1 MLQIR
6 SRSRKTVAAIAAAAL
21 LSLSGGVALA
31 FTALPSAADHG
42 LPRASDA
49 AGKTV
54 PVRAV
59 PDGLPPVDNAAPN
72 TPDADDA
79 QSEEAPPSDT
89 HGAAVSAVASGD
101 DTTPDTNHGA
111 DVSAVARDNHGT
123 ATAAGHR
130 PADAGKPDSAGKPDG
145 VGKPDDPGNPDDP
158 GKP

>member
-6 SRSRKTVAAIAAAAL
+6 SRPRKTVAAVAAAGL
-21 LSLSGGVALA
+21 LVLSGGVALA

-42 LPRASDA
+42 LQRASEA

-59 PDGLPPVDNAAPN
+59 PDGVPPVDDAVPN
-72 TPDADDA
+72 TPDAEGA
-79 QSEEAPPSDT
+79 QSEDAPPNDT
-89 HGAAVSAVASGD
+89 HGAAVSAVAKGH

-130 PADAGKPDSAGKPDG
+130 PADAGKPDG
-145 VGKPDDPGNPDDP
+145 VGKPDNP
-158 GKP
+158 GKPTNPGRP